1 MGKTIRTRTGRQGQ
15 STLEYMLV
23 LAAVLLA
30 LIAAA
35 TNLIN
40 PAAKRTL
47 EESANVINA
56 AASQIQNKL
65 R

>member
-40 PAAKRTL
+40 PAASRTL
-47 EESANVINA
+47 QESANVINA
-56 AASQIQNKL
+56 AASQIQN
-65 R
+65 RFR